1 MWNKMKKVKLWEIL
15 GLHTAAT
22 KVSKQVIIALS
33 HQLLTFKLKCGL
45 NPQKSNIEYCW
56 ILKRMKEFLRRV
68 LKNFVKWCA
77 FIWILFILWS
87 HEIPQDSWT
96 LIKLSLCVVVNRRI
110 MLMKSSINGIYVEI
124 NQLVRSQLKSIKWH
138 QNREVN

>member
-15 GLHTAAT
+15 GLHTAAI
-22 KVSKQVIIALS
+22 KVSKQVITALP
-33 HQLLTFKLKCGL
+33 HQLLMVKLKCGL

-56 ILKRMKEFLRRV
+56 ILKRMKEFLRRFSKI
-68 LKNFVKWCA
+68 LWNVKLRCA

-96 LIKLSLCVVVNRRI
+96 LIELSLCVVVNRRI
-110 MLMKSSINGIYVEI
+110 MLMKSSINGRYVEV
-124 NQLVRSQLKSIKWH
+124 NQLVRSQF
-138 QNREVN
+138 